1 MSRIRY
7 LRVLFASI
15 VALGSLILVTS
26 ASAAAWQGPWQVSAA
41 GANAGD
47 STHGPQISLGTSGD
61 ATAGWYDPSGV
72 WVTRKPPG
80 QPWSAPLLI
89 GNPVT
94 ASIYPGVDGA
104 GNTTTAWSNATP
116 QAIVSYWPAGAAS
129 AVSQPLPG
137 ALTINDLQVNTAGAA
152 VFAATSGTDV
162 VVGYRAAGAAPWSF
176 AQHTFTTG
184 GLTYVKP
191 RVAIN
196 AAGMAVV
203 IFRDTATGLWASTR
217 TAASDWGA
225 IETVTTKPVFDTADA
240 NPSVA
245 IDGAGNVFAAFA
257 YTLAAGNTVVRT
269 ALRPP
274 SGGWQESPDLS
285 TGVAPFQ
292 ANYVSVAV
300 NPSGQALLVW
310 EQFMGATNIQ
320 ARYGS
325 TGTGIWGPVET
336 VNDAGADVPVAAI
349 GNDGTGVAAWER
361 ATMSGNTGQARVRT
375 PGPSGT
381 WSDIHILSAQHAN
394 YTKPSISTDGRGDF
408 AVVGAPYDGSAQRA
422 LVSVYDGSPPTLTV
436 PSVTGTLL
444 AGDPLVLGVNAT
456 DEWSTPGAPAW
467 TFGDGGTG
475 SGLTPVHIYAAAG
488 TYTAHVTV
496 TDSSGNSASQDVS
509 VTVGSAQATL
519 SGAKF
524 SGKWKVSV
532 YTGGTLTV
540 AGTAPRAGKYT
551 IDILKGASRK
561 LRVQVTLT
569 AGAFTRKIK
578 LTGPRFYPGGYSV
591 VLTPSDAQT
600 KGASTSAS
608 IAAPASGVVDVA
620 FLSGARSGTAAR
632 TLTGVKTIWAS
643 FHFAAKPK
651 GTLTLTWYKIGKKRI
666 RIGATS
672 KSSAARIVSFLR
684 IGGTFSGSYQAVL
697 SRKGVV
703 ISRASVKTKKG

>member
-1 MSRIRY
+1 MRAILVS
-7 LRVLFASI
+7 L
-15 VALGSLILVTS
+15 VALGSLIAVST
-26 ASAAAWQGPWQVSAA
+26 ANAAAWQGPWQVSAA
-41 GANAGD
+41 GVNAGD
-47 STHGPQISLGTSGD
+47 STHGPQISLGASGD
-61 ATAGWYDPSGV
+61 ATAAWYDPTGV
-72 WVTRKPPG
+72 IVARKPAG
-80 QPWSAPLLI
+80 QPWSAPLAI

-94 ASIYPGVDGA
+94 ASIYPGVDGG

-116 QAIVSYWPAGAAS
+116 QAIVSYWPAGAPS
-129 AVSQPLPG
+129 ATSQPLPG
-137 ALTINDLQVNTAGAA
+137 ALTVNDLQVNAAGAA
-152 VFAATSGTDV
+152 VLAATSGADV

-176 AQHTFTTG
+176 ALHTFTTA

-217 TAASDWGA
+217 TATSDWGA
-225 IETVTTKPVFDTADA
+225 IETVTTKAVFDTADA

-245 IDGAGNVFAAFA
+245 IDGAGNIFAAFA

-285 TGVAPFQ
+285 TGTAPFQ

-361 ATMSGNTGQARVRT
+361 QTMSGNTGQARVRS
-375 PGPSGT
+375 PGPNGT
-381 WSDIHILSAQHAN
+381 WSDIHLLSDQHAN

-408 AVVGAPYDGSAQRA
+408 AVISAPFDGSAQRA
-422 LVSVYDGSPPTLTV
+422 LVSAYDASPPTVTT

-444 AGDPLVLGVNAT
+444 AGDPLVLSVNAT
-456 DEWSTPGAPAW
+456 DEWSAVGTPTW
-467 TFGDGGTG
+467 TFGDGGAGT
-475 SGLTPVHIYAAAG
+475 GLTPVHTYAAAG
-488 TYTAHVTV
+488 SYTAHVTV
-496 TDSSGNSASQDVS
+496 TDASGNSAGKDVLITIAS
-509 VTVGSAQATL
+509 PQSTL
-519 SGAKF
+519 TSAKF
-524 SGKWKVSV
+524 TGKWKLSRVA
-532 YTGGTLTV
+532 GALTV
-540 AGTAPRAGKYT
+540 AGAAPRAGSYA
-551 IDILKGASRK
+551 IDVLKGTSRK
-561 LRVQVTLT
+561 IHSVSTLT
-569 AGAFTRKIK
+569 AGAFTKTIK
-578 LTGPRFYPGGYSV
+578 LPAKFLPGTYTVSLIPADTQV
-591 VLTPSDAQT
+591 
-600 KGASTSAS
+600 KGASLMAS
-608 IAAPASGVVDVA
+608 LAAPVSGVVDTG

-632 TLTGVKTIWAS
+632 TLTGATTIWAN

-651 GTLTLTWYKIGKKRI
+651 GDVTLTWFKLGKKRV

-672 KSSAARIVSFLR
+672 KPSAVKIVSFLR
-684 IGGTFSGSYQAVL
+684 VGGTFVGTYQAVL

-703 ISRASVKTKKG
+703 IATASVKAKKG